1 MRHGHSSTPQRAS
14 GKGPAVSDSASNPQS
29 PSHIDYTADIVAAYV
44 SNNSVAATDL
54 PALIEAV
61 HRALGQLGTP
71 AAAPT
76 EELKPAIPIKKSVT
90 PEYIICLEDGKKFKS
105 LKRHLRTSYGMSPD
119 AYREKWGLPKD
130 YPMVAPA
137 YAAARSEL
145 AKNMGLGQSR
155 KKAPTPPVK
164 KPTRRTKA
172 AA

>member
-1 MRHGHSSTPQRAS
+1 
-14 GKGPAVSDSASNPQS
+14 VSDSSTNPQS
-29 PSHIDYTADIVAAYV
+29 QSHIDFTADIVAAYV
-44 SNNSVAATDL
+44 SNNSVAAADL
-54 PALIEAV
+54 PALIESV

-71 AAAPT
+71 VAPPV
-76 EELKPAIPIKKSVT
+76 EEQKPAVPVKKSVT

-105 LKRHLRTSYGMSPD
+105 LKRHLRTSYGMTPD

-155 KKAPTPPVK
+155 KKAPVAPVK
-164 KPTRRTKA
+164 KPSRRKA
-172 AA
+172 APV